1 MLTPDLGDLCLNNWV
16 HLCVCPGHKLVG
28 QLETKTLPPSPAIVI
43 LHDLITLTLKR
54 QVQSDKVIY
63 NNYKGPLTLQGQ
75 RQRSWV
81 ITESSAPDQVT
92 MWPQDNRKL
101 TFIDL

>member
-1 MLTPDLGDLCLNNWV
+1 MLTPDLGNLCLNNWV
-16 HLCVCPGHKLVG
+16 RLCVCPGHKLVG
-28 QLETKTLPPSPAIVI
+28 QLETNTPAIVI

-54 QVQSDKVIY
+54 QDQSDKVIY

-81 ITESSAPDQVT
+81 IIGSFGPRSSYYGAT
-92 MWPQDNRKL
+92 G
-101 TFIDL
+101 